1 MKTRWTT
8 YLLLTAVAA
17 VWGIVAWKIFAPTSG
32 DGTVVAPQIVAT
44 KAPAAAADTLQLD
57 YPDPFLKG
65 APRPVEGSPTVRP
78 LPVAKP
84 VPRRERVKIVHLG
97 TVVSHGNPLYILT
110 LGNQQYELIRGD
122 QAEGFVLTACDRDS
136 LYLTK
141 EELIYGVKL
150 CE

>member
-1 MKTRWTT
+1 MKTRWTI

-17 VWGIVAWKIFAPTSG
+17 VWGIVVWKIFAPTSG
-32 DGTVVAPQIVAT
+32 DGPVVAPQVVAA
-44 KAPAAAADTLQLD
+44 KAPEAAADSLQLD

-65 APRPVEGSPTVRP
+65 AARPVEGSPTVRP

-84 VPRRERVKIVHLG
+84 APRRERVKIVHLG
-97 TVVSHGNPLYILT
+97 TVVSHGNPFYILT
-110 LGNQQYELIRGD
+110 IGNLQYELIRGD
-122 QAEGFVLTACDRDS
+122 QAEGFVLSTCDRDS

-141 EELIYGVKL
+141 EGLTYGVKL